1 LKMEGNKMVE
11 EDVKKWDRKEKV
23 VVGAIY
29 RNRFEQNLCRV
40 TEIQRLRVLY
50 KLIDEKGVEQG
61 DEQEQHYMT
70 FRKNWERVPEDDKQE
85 LDAEPDL
92 YEDVGSDFNL

>member
-1 LKMEGNKMVE
+1 MVE
-11 EDVKKWDRKEKV
+11 EDKKKWDRKEKV

-70 FRKNWERVPEDDKQE
+70 FRKNWERVPEDDMQE

-92 YEDVGSDFNL
+92 YEDVESDFNL